1 MAENKEDIKDLS
13 LAELTAR
20 IKSLNEP
27 PYRAEQV
34 FEWIYKKGGRSFGVM
49 TDLPAKLRDYLTNKF
64 FVTGS
69 EIIKKQVSKSDGTRK
84 YLFKLSDGEE
94 VEGVYIPA
102 KDPAGGGTGRHT
114 VCLSSQAG
122 CAFGCY
128 FCASGLLGFKRDLRC
143 GEILD
148 QALAIQDDI
157 GVAKG
162 PVGPKGPAGPKRITN
177 VVMMGTG
184 EPLANYD
191 NVVKAIGI
199 MNSPLGLGIG
209 ARKIT
214 VSTAGYIPGMKRFMQ
229 EKEQFELSVSLHA
242 ADDIKRS
249 RLMPIN
255 KKYPLAELMEF
266 CREYTKG
273 KGRIITFEYILIK
286 DVNSSPT
293 DAQNL
298 AKLLKGLNCKVNLIP
313 FNAVSDFKFR
323 QPSFKDVK
331 IFQEVLEK
339 AGIKSTLRA
348 EKGVDID
355 AACGQLRLKT
365 ERAQKA

>member
-1 MAENKEDIKDLS
+1 MPENKEDIKDLS
-13 LAELTAR
+13 LVELTAR

-34 FEWIYKKGGRSFGVM
+34 FEWIHKKGARTFGLM
-49 TDLPAKLRDYLTNKF
+49 TDLPSKLRDYLTNKF
-64 FVTGS
+64 FISGS

-84 YLFKLSDGEE
+84 YLFKLNDGEE

-114 VCLSSQAG
+114 ICLSSQAG

-157 GVAKG
+157 GA
-162 PVGPKGPAGPKRITN
+162 AKRITN

-191 NVVKAIGI
+191 NVIKAIGI

-214 VSTAGYIPGMKRFMQ
+214 VSTAGYMPGMKRFMQ

-266 CREYTKG
+266 CREYTRG

-313 FNAVSDFKFR
+313 FNAVSDFKFTP
-323 QPSFKDVK
+323 PSFKDVR
-331 IFQEVLEK
+331 IFQEILEK
-339 AGIKSTLRA
+339 AGINSTVRA
-348 EKGVDID
+348 EKGADID
-355 AACGQLRLKT
+355 AACGQLRLR
-365 ERAQKA
+365 EAKA

>member
-1 MAENKEDIKDLS
+1 MSEKKEDIKDLS
-13 LAELTAR
+13 LDELTAR
-20 IKSLNEP
+20 IRSLNEP

-34 FEWIYKKGGRSFGVM
+34 FEWIYKKGARSFGLM
-49 TDLPAKLRDYLTNKF
+49 TDLPSKLRDYLTNKF
-64 FVTGS
+64 SITGT

-84 YLFKLSDGEE
+84 YLFKLNDGEE
-94 VEGVYIPA
+94 VEGVLIPA
-102 KDPAGGGTGRHT
+102 KDRQTI
-114 VCLSSQAG
+114 CLSSQAG

-157 GVAKG
+157 GA
-162 PVGPKGPAGPKRITN
+162 AKRITN

-191 NVVKAIGI
+191 NVIKAIGI

-255 KKYPLAELMEF
+255 KKYPLAEVMEV
-266 CREYTKG
+266 CREYTRG

-286 DVNSSPT
+286 GVNSSPT

-298 AKLLKGLNCKVNLIP
+298 AKLLKGLNYKVNLIP
-313 FNAVSDFKFR
+313 FNAVSDFKFA
-323 QPSFKDVK
+323 PPPFKDVK
-331 IFQEVLEK
+331 NFQEILEK
-339 AGIKSTLRA
+339 AGVNSTIRA
-348 EKGVDID
+348 EKGADID
-355 AACGQLRLKT
+355 AACGQLRLR
-365 ERAQKA
+365 ERS

>member
-1 MAENKEDIKDLS
+1 MPEKKEDIKDLS
-13 LAELTAR
+13 LVELTAR

-34 FEWIYKKGGRSFGVM
+34 FEWIYKKEARSFGLM
-49 TDLPAKLRDYLTNKF
+49 TDLPSKLRDYLTNKF

-69 EIIKKQVSKSDGTRK
+69 ETIKKQVSKSDGTRK
-84 YLFKLSDGEE
+84 YLFKLNDGEE

-102 KDPAGGGTGRHT
+102 KDRQTI
-114 VCLSSQAG
+114 CLSLQAG
-122 CAFGCY
+122 CGFGCY
-128 FCASGLLGFKRDLRC
+128 FCASGLLGLKRDLRC

-157 GVAKG
+157 GAAKG
-162 PVGPKGPAGPKRITN
+162 PVGSKGPAGTKRITN

-191 NVVKAIGI
+191 NVIKAVGI

-255 KKYPLAELMEF
+255 KKYPLSELMEV

-273 KGRIITFEYILIK
+273 KGRIITFEYILIR

-298 AKLLKGLNCKVNLIP
+298 VRLLKALNCKVNLIP
-313 FNAVSDFKFR
+313 FNAVPDFKFAP
-323 QPSFKDVK
+323 PSNKDVGN
-331 IFQEVLEK
+331 FQEILEK
-339 AGIKSTLRA
+339 GGINSTIRA
-348 EKGVDID
+348 QRGADID
-355 AACGQLRLKT
+355 AACGQLRLREAEGK
-365 ERAQKA
+365 KC

>member
-1 MAENKEDIKDLS
+1 MAEKKEDIKDLS
-13 LAELTAR
+13 LDELTAR
-20 IKSLNEP
+20 IRSLNEP
-27 PYRAEQV
+27 PYRAEQI

-69 EIIKKQVSKSDGTRK
+69 EIIKKQLSKSDGTRK
-84 YLFKLSDGEE
+84 YLFKLNDGEE
-94 VEGVYIPA
+94 VEGVLIPA
-102 KDPAGGGTGRHT
+102 KDRQTI
-114 VCLSSQAG
+114 CLSSQAG

-157 GVAKG
+157 GGVKA
-162 PVGPKGPAGPKRITN
+162 PAGSKRITN

-191 NVVKAIGI
+191 NVIKAVGI

-249 RLMPIN
+249 KLMPIN
-255 KKYPLAELMEF
+255 KKYPLAELMEV
-266 CREYTKG
+266 CREYTRG

-313 FNAVSDFKFR
+313 FNAVSDFKFAP
-323 QPSFKDVK
+323 PSFKDVEG
-331 IFQEVLEK
+331 FQGILEK
-339 AGIKSTLRA
+339 AGINSTIRA
-348 EKGVDID
+348 GKGADID
-355 AACGQLRLKT
+355 AACGQLRLR
-365 ERAQKA
+365 ELD